1 MATTFSNLLY
11 HIVFSTKT
19 RLPLIHKEIQGP
31 VYEYVGGI
39 IRDEGG
45 ILLEIGGV
53 PDHIHILAKL
63 RTDKAVALMV
73 QRIKGRSSKWL
84 NEWRAPTERFGWQE
98 GYGAFSV
105 SESLVNKV
113 RTYIRTQEEHH
124 RRVSFKEELIALL
137 KRHRIPYDERYVVD

>member
-19 RLPLIHKEIQGP
+19 RLPLIHQEIQGP
-31 VYEYVGGI
+31 VYEYIGGI
-39 IRDEGG
+39 IRKDGG

-63 RTDKAVALMV
+63 RTDKAVALVV
-73 QRIKGRSSKWL
+73 QRIKGKSSKWL
-84 NEWRAPTERFGWQE
+84 NERQAPKERFAWQE

-113 RTYIRTQEEHH
+113 RSYIRTQEEHH

-137 KRHRIPYDERYVVD
+137 KRHRIPYDERYLVD